1 MNTNTFPLSFTQ
13 HLVFVIIA
21 VIFLALQFA
30 RQKYWYQPVVMAAL
44 AGSLLI
50 YVHDGMGWYY
60 GVGALELV
68 LMLAAAVLYIL
79 QARKLAKIEKAEKDS
94 AEQAV
99 VEEDP

>member
-1 MNTNTFPLSFTQ
+1 MNMNTFPLSFTQ

-21 VIFLALQFA
+21 VVFLALQFA
-30 RQKYWYQPVVMAAL
+30 RQKYWYQPVVMAAM

-50 YVHDGMGWYY
+50 YVRDGMAWYY
-60 GVGALELV
+60 SVGVLELV
-68 LMLAAAVLYIL
+68 LILAAAVLYIL
-79 QARKLAKIEKAEKDS
+79 QARKLAKAEKAA

>member
-1 MNTNTFPLSFTQ
+1 MNTFPLSFTQ

-21 VIFLALQFA
+21 VIFLALQFV
-30 RQKYWYQPVVMAAL
+30 RQKYWYQPVVMAAM

-50 YVHDGMGWYY
+50 YVRDGMVWYY
-60 GVGALELV
+60 SVGVLELV

-79 QARKLAKIEKAEKDS
+79 QARKLAKAEKAA

-99 VEEDP
+99 VEENP